1 MKIRFVTLYYPPEV
15 GAAQRRI
22 SELARR
28 LGRRGHE
35 VTVLTGFPN
44 YPNGI
49 KPEGYKG
56 KFTMREC
63 VDGITIIRVPH
74 YIAPNKGFV
83 RRLGI
88 HLSFACSASLWT
100 LFHKRPD
107 IIYLESPP
115 LFNGF
120 IGLVSRWI
128 RRTPYLFNVADLWP
142 QSAIELGALK
152 NKWIIAASQYL
163 ERLFYNQART
173 VLAVTDGIRRFILN
187 MGYPEDKVALITNGV
202 DHTIFSDSVPPDP
215 GVLEL
220 KRDGSIL
227 ALYAGTHGMAHALG
241 VILQAAAR
249 LRDEKIVFLFIGDG
263 PEKEML
269 VQKAAEERLDK
280 VHFQDPRLQAEMP
293 GILRAADIAVIPL
306 RDLPLFDSAMPS
318 KCFEALA
325 AGVPVMLSVRGEMA
339 DHIRAARCGITAEP
353 ENLDQIT
360 AAFRTFLG
368 FSAEERREM
377 GRRGREYVTARFS
390 REGIAARLEAL
401 MQETIARGK

>member
-28 LGRRGHE
+28 LSGRGHE

-44 YPNGI
+44 YPGGI
-49 KPEGYKG
+49 KPEGYRG
-56 KFTMREC
+56 KFTMREV
-63 VDGITIIRVPH
+63 VDGVTVIRVPH
-74 YIAPNKGFV
+74 YVAPNKGFA

-88 HLSFACSASLWT
+88 HLTFAFSASLWT
-100 LFHKRPD
+100 LFHRRPD
-107 IIYLESPP
+107 IVYLESPP

-120 IGLVSRWI
+120 IGLVSRWL

-142 QSAIELGALK
+142 QTAIELGALK
-152 NKWIIAASQYL
+152 NKRLIAASQWL
-163 ERLFYNQART
+163 ERLFYDQAAR
-173 VLAVTDGIRRFILN
+173 VLAVTDGIRRFIRD

-215 GVLEL
+215 AVLDL
-220 KRDGSIL
+220 KRDGRVL
-227 ALYAGTHGMAHALG
+227 AVYAGTHGMAHALG
-241 VILQAAAR
+241 VVLQAAVR

-263 PEKEML
+263 PEKETL
-269 VQKAAEERLDK
+269 ISKAAEERLQN
-280 VHFQDPRLQAEMP
+280 VHFWDPRPQAAMP

-318 KCFEALA
+318 KCFEALS
-325 AGVPVMLSVRGEMA
+325 AGAPVMLAVRGEMA

-360 AAFRTFLG
+360 AAFRAFLG
-368 FSAEERREM
+368 LAEEERRAM
-377 GRRGREYVTARFS
+377 GRRGREYVVAHFS
-390 REGIAARLEAL
+390 REGITARLETL
-401 MQETIARGK
+401 MREVVARGK